1 MSMKQL
7 KVDNLFHKYGIV
19 EVLNNISLSVSSGQ
33 TLALVGPSGCGKSTL
48 LHIIAGLLTH
58 SEGHLEQPFEQLAC
72 MFQSPRLLPWK
83 TALDNIALGLKARK
97 ISRLERQQR
106 AIELAGQFGLTRD
119 DLDKYPH
126 ELSGGMQSRVAL
138 ARALLVSPELLLLD
152 EPFSALDI
160 GLKLELY
167 QLLRR
172 HVEEHGT
179 TVIMITHDLMEAVRL
194 ADSILMMAPEPG
206 RILAEFPMA
215 QPHALRDDNWIYR
228 TSVELMQQPLV
239 RLGFQLDG
247 VGISHEDMPQPVAH
261 GGCAP

>member
-1 MSMKQL
+1 MKQL
-7 KVDNLFHKYGIV
+7 TIDNLFHKYGIV

-48 LHIIAGLLTH
+48 LHIIAGLLTQ
-58 SEGHLEQPFEQLAC
+58 SEGRLQQPFERQAC

-83 TALDNIALGLKARK
+83 SALDNITLGLKAARVN
-97 ISRLERQQR
+97 RQERHQL
-106 AIELAGQFGLTRD
+106 AAELAEQLGLD
-119 DLDKYPH
+119 SEDLLKYPH

-138 ARALLVSPELLLLD
+138 ARALIVRPELLLLD

-172 HVEEHGT
+172 HVEDSGT

-194 ADSILMMAPEPG
+194 ADTILMMAPEPG
-206 RILAEFPMA
+206 RILAEYPMTR
-215 QPHALRDDNWIYR
+215 PHAERDDSWIYQ
-228 TSVELMQQPLV
+228 TSVELMQEPMV
-239 RLGFQLDG
+239 RLGFELDG
-247 VGISHEDMPQPVAH
+247 VGISHADTPPPVSH

>member
-1 MSMKQL
+1 MNIKQL
-7 KVDNLFHKYGIV
+7 KIDSLFHKYGIV
-19 EVLNNISLSVSSGQ
+19 EVLNNISLNVSNGQ

-58 SEGHLEQPFEQLAC
+58 SEGRLQQPFGRQAC

-83 TALDNIALGLKARK
+83 TALDNIALGLKAARV
-97 ISRLERQQR
+97 SPPERHQR
-106 AIELAGQFGLTRD
+106 AVELAGQLGLTPD

-126 ELSGGMQSRVAL
+126 ELSGGMQSRVSL
-138 ARALLVSPELLLLD
+138 ARALIVNPELLLLD

-172 HVEEHGT
+172 HIEEHGT

-194 ADSILMMAPEPG
+194 ADNILMMAPEPG
-206 RILAEFPMA
+206 RILAEFPMT

-228 TSVELMQQPLV
+228 TSVELMQEPMV
-239 RLGFQLDG
+239 RLGFELDG
-247 VGISHEDMPQPVAH
+247 VGVRREDIPQPVSH

>member
-1 MSMKQL
+1 MKQL
-7 KVDNLFHKYGIV
+7 TIDNLFHKYGIV

-48 LHIIAGLLTH
+48 LHIIAGLLTQ
-58 SEGHLEQPFEQLAC
+58 SEGRLQQPFKQQAC

-83 TALDNIALGLKARK
+83 SALDNIALGLKAARVN
-97 ISRLERQQR
+97 RQERHQR
-106 AIELAGQFGLTRD
+106 AAELAEQLGLD
-119 DLDKYPH
+119 SEDLLKYPH

-138 ARALLVSPELLLLD
+138 ARALIVRPELLLLD

-172 HVEEHGT
+172 HVEDSGT

-194 ADSILMMAPEPG
+194 ADTILMMAPEPG
-206 RILAEFPMA
+206 RILAEYPMTR
-215 QPHALRDDNWIYR
+215 PHAERDDSWIYQ
-228 TSVELMQQPLV
+228 TSVELMQEPMV
-239 RLGFQLDG
+239 RLGFELDG
-247 VGISHEDMPQPVAH
+247 VGISHAYTPPPVSH